1 MLKNGPF
8 QNLTQVVASILVTSV
23 TPQLEFCR
31 VWRPCIEQSYIR
43 TARSQHRQGVLLYL
57 PIMSN
62 QYATMFEHRFLPL
75 KNDDS
80 FRKPPPPQ
88 R

>member
-1 MLKNGPF
+1 MQKFFKMPPF
-8 QNLTQVVASILVTSV
+8 LFALGRNAKKWTFSKLDPGSGFNLGYLCNV
-23 TPQLEFCR
+23 PPPLEFCR

-62 QYATMFEHRFLPL
+62 QYTTMF
-75 KNDDS
+75 
-80 FRKPPPPQ
+80 
-88 R
+88 